1 MSKYRLIVL
10 YILRSNTIKE
20 LEDTLHDDSYLST
33 LNDGFRELLI
43 EDIKMVIMEKEMEQI
58 TA

>member
-1 MSKYRLIVL
+1 MSKYRMIVL
-10 YILRSNTIKE
+10 YILRSNSIRE
-20 LEDTLHDDSYLST
+20 LKDTLNDDLYLNT